1 MWLGLHLSVATND
14 HRWRKWSTNAK
25 VPRDTQVA
33 LEGHRKIKDS
43 GVRRTTGG
51 LPPAPLTSLVNV
63 HAGPTSVLHSGSP
76 PLLPE
81 QGLARNSH
89 SINMF

>member
-1 MWLGLHLSVATND
+1 MWPGLHLSVATND
-14 HRWRKWSTNAK
+14 HVGGSGPQTPKCLG
-25 VPRDTQVA
+25 DTQVA
-33 LEGHRKIKDS
+33 LEGHKKIKDS

-63 HAGPTSVLHSGSP
+63 HAGPTSVLHSASP